1 MDNPGEE
8 KLLNRR
14 DFLKALAATS
24 LLGLVAKFP
33 EMEEEL
39 DLAELEEALA
49 AVGDSAKSVV
59 PCLRE
64 MGTSVQEAKHML
76 DMWEVLGTQV
86 SVETGD
92 VLCVL
97 SPDGNH
103 GWQEI
108 LVSSVLLDS
117 DC

>member
-1 MDNPGEE
+1 M
-8 KLLNRR
+8 NRR
-14 DFLKALAATS
+14 DLLKALATIP
-24 LLGLVAKFP
+24 LLRVLVKLP
-33 EMEEEL
+33 EVGEEL
-39 DLAELEEALA
+39 DLVAFEEALA
-49 AVGDSAKSVV
+49 AVADGAESAAS
-59 PCLRE
+59 CLQE

-76 DMWEVLGTQV
+76 DAWEVLGTQV
-86 SVETGD
+86 RVETGD